1 MADYTF
7 IEMKEWFYNNA
18 PKIINEKYFLYVM
31 GSIFLLGIFTKWL
44 AAFGYGRMIRK
55 AEHMSNPKNATL
67 RQIKM
72 KYDSIKE
79 INGHVANPMIFAARS
94 LNKCKLGIFSLNKLN
109 NIINVCIIL
118 SVTLAVG
125 TGFGIYLT
133 GKSKIGGD
141 SIRFDWIFLWNGS

>member
-7 IEMKEWFYNNA
+7 IEMKEWFYNNV

-79 INGHVANPMIFAARS
+79 INGHVANPMIFAARIPAFKAP
-94 LNKCKLGIFSLNKLN
+94 LMATVATGIP
-109 NIINVCIIL
+109 
-118 SVTLAVG
+118 G
-125 TGFGIYLT
+125 GIWQIE
-133 GKSKIGGD
+133 KSA
-141 SIRFDWIFLWNGS
+141 SMPSSAFA

>member
-79 INGHVANPMIFAARS
+79 INGHVAVS
-94 LNKCKLGIFSLNKLN
+94 YTHL
-109 NIINVCIIL
+109 
-118 SVTLAVG
+118 TLPTKA
-125 TGFGIYLT
+125 
-133 GKSKIGGD
+133 
-141 SIRFDWIFLWNGS
+141 

>member
-55 AEHMSNPKNATL
+55 A
-67 RQIKM
+67 
-72 KYDSIKE
+72 
-79 INGHVANPMIFAARS
+79 
-94 LNKCKLGIFSLNKLN
+94 
-109 NIINVCIIL
+109 
-118 SVTLAVG
+118 
-125 TGFGIYLT
+125 
-133 GKSKIGGD
+133 
-141 SIRFDWIFLWNGS
+141 

>member
-55 AEHMSNPKNATL
+55 ACLLYTSTKINIRNF
-67 RQIKM
+67 II
-72 KYDSIKE
+72 DS
-79 INGHVANPMIFAARS
+79 VA
-94 LNKCKLGIFSLNKLN
+94 
-109 NIINVCIIL
+109 
-118 SVTLAVG
+118 
-125 TGFGIYLT
+125 
-133 GKSKIGGD
+133 
-141 SIRFDWIFLWNGS
+141 

>member
-67 RQIKM
+67 RQIKT
-72 KYDSIKE
+72 KYDSLRQVNHNME
-79 INGHVANPMIFAARS
+79 NPIGFVQKS
-94 LNKCKLGIFSLNKLN
+94 LNKAKK
-109 NIINVCIIL
+109 
-118 SVTLAVG
+118 
-125 TGFGIYLT
+125 
-133 GKSKIGGD
+133 
-141 SIRFDWIFLWNGS
+141 FLKHP